1 MRKVSYCFL
10 FVLLFSNIYAQ
21 RSKDI
26 QWNPLNGMNFV
37 EFLEV
42 WEPGIPVSEDDNFF
56 ISRVKLK
63 ERFENKNTQVHPELT
78 TARQLC
84 WWTPM
89 GDGKKEWKS
98 FPRNQFET
106 DNFNMWQYVDI
117 HGNWGDGWFRVP
129 GVFND
134 VAHKNGVRTGCVL
147 FINWAEP
154 VKKAGDRVYD
164 LFSKLMT
171 KDEYGRFKYAE
182 KLIRFLRY
190 YGIDGIGVNP
200 EGEWDADV
208 ASEVQDFFVELH
220 VQAEKLGLQ
229 GFHIDWY
236 DSNDGQGRLS
246 FGQNALQ
253 ERNRNWFQ
261 KGNRRVTD
269 MFMLNYNID
278 TWRGNN
284 DPMGESAR
292 NAMKFGRS
300 SYDVYAG
307 FYLRGRGLS
316 SYDSEPRAGK
326 GWEVLKD
333 KPVSVCLW
341 GEHDRNNIHNAS
353 YEHGKE
359 PLAVQQTYLRKL
371 EYFFTSGTRNPVN
384 APVVTNTITT
394 VNEEDMRR
402 FHGISTFFPARS
414 TMQGLPFVTR
424 FNLGNGLFFNR
435 EGKTENGYPWYNVG
449 VQDWM
454 PSWRWWVT
462 GHDGRVPADAIQCD
476 FVFEDAWFGGSCL
489 KLHGR
494 TAYSK
499 VRLFKTNIPV
509 HEKVKLSFTYKMKM
523 GEYGKLKLV
532 LSKVGAEDQFIE
544 IPVEGKNISREW
556 LTVTCKLG
564 NFGWNEN
571 DHVACIG
578 LVVENTSDDFE
589 MFIGELALTDAR
601 MKFKPVKPEITKAE
615 IIRTYADS
623 LDFKL
628 VWNVIPWVNR
638 EKDMS
643 VMNEAIDTW
652 YFEVY
657 LKDSSKARPRLITTT
672 TSWAA
677 YACGVNVKAMSE
689 VLWLGVRAVAPD
701 GKRSSRI
708 VWQKVK
714 R

>member
-26 QWNPLNGMNFV
+26 QWNPSNGMNFV

-98 FPRNQFET
+98 FPRNQFEA

-200 EGEWDADV
+200 EGEWDTDV

-220 VQAEKLGLQ
+220 VQAEKLGLR

-236 DSNDGQGRLS
+236 DSNDSRGRLS

-261 KGNRRVTD
+261 KVNRRVTD

-278 TWRGNN
+278 VWGENN
-284 DPMGESAR
+284 DPMGESVR
-292 NAMKFGRS
+292 NAVKFGRS

-359 PLAVQQTYLRKL
+359 SLVVQQTYLRKL

-414 TMQGLPFVTR
+414 TMQELPFVTR

-462 GHDGRVPADAIQCD
+462 GHDGWVPADAIQCD

-494 TAYSK
+494 TTYSK

-556 LTVTCKLG
+556 QTVTCKLG

-638 EKDMS
+638 EKDMP

-701 GKRSSRI
+701 GKRSSKI
-708 VWQKVK
+708 VWQEVK

>member
-26 QWNPLNGMNFV
+26 QWNPSNGMNFV

-98 FPRNQFET
+98 FPRNQFEA

-200 EGEWDADV
+200 EGEWDTDV

-220 VQAEKLGLQ
+220 VQAEKLGLR

-236 DSNDGQGRLS
+236 DSNDSWGRLS

-278 TWRGNN
+278 VWEGNN

-292 NAMKFGRS
+292 NAVKFGRS

-341 GEHDRNNIHNAS
+341 GEHDRNNIHNTS

-359 PLAVQQTYLRKL
+359 PLVVQQTYLRKL

-414 TMQGLPFVTR
+414 TMQELPFVTR

-494 TAYSK
+494 TTYSK

-556 LTVTCKLG
+556 QTVTCKLG

-578 LVVENTSDDFE
+578 LVVENTSDAFE
-589 MFIGELALTDAR
+589 MFVGELALTDAR

-638 EKDMS
+638 EKDMP

-701 GKRSSRI
+701 GKRSSKI
-708 VWQKVK
+708 VWQEVK

>member
-564 NFGWNEN
+564 NFGWNEK

>member
-21 RSKDI
+21 QSKDI
-26 QWNPLNGMNFV
+26 QWNPSNGMNFV
-37 EFLEV
+37 EFLEI

-98 FPRNQFET
+98 FPRNQFEA

-220 VQAEKLGLQ
+220 VQAEKLGLR

-236 DSNDGQGRLS
+236 DSNDSRGRLS

-278 TWRGNN
+278 VWGGNN

-292 NAMKFGRS
+292 NAVKFGRS

-307 FYLRGRGLS
+307 FYLQGRGLS

-359 PLAVQQTYLRKL
+359 PLVVQQTYLRKL

-414 TMQGLPFVTR
+414 TIQELPFVTR

-462 GHDGRVPADAIQCD
+462 GHDGRVPGDAIQCD

-494 TAYSK
+494 TTYSK

-509 HEKVKLSFTYKMKM
+509 HEKVKLSFTCKMKM
-523 GEYGKLKLV
+523 GECGKLKLV

-556 LTVTCKLG
+556 QTVTCKLG

-638 EKDMS
+638 EKDMP

-701 GKRSSRI
+701 GKRSSKI
-708 VWQKVK
+708 VWQEVK

>member
-26 QWNPLNGMNFV
+26 QWNPSNGMNFV

-98 FPRNQFET
+98 FPRNQFEA

-200 EGEWDADV
+200 EGEWDTDV

-236 DSNDGQGRLS
+236 DSNDSRGHLS

-278 TWRGNN
+278 VWGGNN

-292 NAMKFGRS
+292 NAVKFGRS

-359 PLAVQQTYLRKL
+359 PLVVQQTYLRKL

-414 TMQGLPFVTR
+414 TMQELPFVTR

-494 TAYSK
+494 TTYSK

-556 LTVTCKLG
+556 QTVTCKLG

-638 EKDMS
+638 EKDMP

-701 GKRSSRI
+701 GKRSFKI
-708 VWQKVK
+708 VWQEVK